1 MNVAWSRPAHH
12 PPLLVDELH
21 IWRAHVDAGP
31 EALAY
36 CATLL
41 SCDETVRADR
51 FVFAQDRNRYVATRG
66 LLRHLLARYLDVLPV
81 ALRFAYAPQGKPYL
95 DGPAHASTL
104 QFNVAHSGDLALV
117 GVSRVRCVGVDVERM
132 RPEVDFRTL
141 ARTVFSPAELATLER
156 PPDDAARIAFFTAW
170 ARKEA
175 FVKARGDGISFSL
188 ARVTVT
194 LLPGEPPQLLLPADA
209 DAAVAARAWTLHAL
223 EVGPGY
229 TAAAVSEGPAQL
241 RCFAAAL
248 PAHA

>member
-1 MNVAWSRPAHH
+1 MNRAWTSPAHH
-12 PPLLVDELH
+12 PPLPVDEIH
-21 IWRAHVDAGP
+21 IWRADVAAKP

-41 SCDETVRADR
+41 SGDETVRADR
-51 FVFAQDRNRYVATRG
+51 FVFAQDRNRYVATRA
-66 LLRHLLARYLDVLPV
+66 LLRHLLARYLDVLP
-81 ALRFAYAPQGKPYL
+81 ASLHFGYAPQGKPYL
-95 DGPAHASTL
+95 DSPAHASTL

-117 GVSRVRCVGVDVERM
+117 GVSRVRCVGVDVERI
-132 RPEVDFRTL
+132 RPEVDFRAL
-141 ARTVFSPAELATLER
+141 ARSVFSPAEQSLLEQL
-156 PPDDAARIAFFTAW
+156 PDDAARTAFFTAW

-175 FVKARGDGISFSL
+175 FVKALGDGISFSL

-194 LLPGEPPQLLLPADA
+194 LLPGEPPKLLLPADA

-223 EVGPGY
+223 AVGPGY
-229 TAAAVSEGPAQL
+229 TAAAVSEGPAEL